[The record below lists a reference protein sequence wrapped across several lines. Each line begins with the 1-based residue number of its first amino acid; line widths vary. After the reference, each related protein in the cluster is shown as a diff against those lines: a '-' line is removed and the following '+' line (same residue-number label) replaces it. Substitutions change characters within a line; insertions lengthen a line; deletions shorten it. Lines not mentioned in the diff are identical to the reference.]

1 MQRRQKSEHSN
12 PNNRVDAF
20 ALLLKQCTT
29 LSSLTQTH
37 ALILRSSLHTNNSLA
52 STLVTLYAALHSPR
66 RAHRAFSSVPAPT
79 LSLFNHA
86 IRAFSKTPSFQSN
99 VIELYS
105 QMVRNRIRPDNFT
118 HPFVLNSCG
127 ALSRPKHG
135 SEVHG
140 RAVRTGFC
148 GYLPVCNALVDM
160 YGKCGLLGLASKVF
174 DEMPK
179 RDVVSYN
186 ALLGAHAKAGVDM
199 EGARRVFDGMPER
212 NVISWNAML
221 VGYVNGGE
229 LEFARYVFDRMPE
242 RNVVSWTTMLVGYT
256 KNGWLELGRVV
267 FDSMPERN
275 LVSWTAMI
283 TGYAQN
289 GRPGEALKL
298 FRKMEELGMKPDA
311 VTMTSV
317 ISATAQLGG
326 PNLANFIESFVD
338 GEMIERNERV
348 LTALVDMHAK
358 SSHGHG
364 SKALEVFNRMR
375 DEGVEPDC
383 ITFIGVLSACS
394 HTGIVD
400 EGLRYWE
407 IMVKDCKI
415 KPVKDHYACMVDM
428 LGRSGRL
435 DEAYEMVKSM
445 PMGPHP
451 EALGALLAACR
462 TYGNVEIAEN
472 VALKLLELEPDNTG
486 NYSLLAD
493 IYASRGRWDDA
504 VRVRVGMKEKRVNK
518 LPGCSWVEVHPR
530 ELEQILHCR

>member
-1 MQRRQKSEHSN
+1 MQR
-12 PNNRVDAF
+12 NRNKKVDAF
-20 ALLLKQCTT
+20 AALLKQCTNLT
-29 LSSLTQTH
+29 NLTQTH
-37 ALILRSSLHTNNSLA
+37 AQILRLSLHTNNSLA
-52 STLVTLYAALHSPR
+52 STLVTLYASLRSPR
-66 RAHRAFSSVPAPT
+66 HAHRVFSSVPAPA
-79 LSLFNHA
+79 LSLFNRA
-86 IRAFSKTPSFQSN
+86 IRAFSKTPSFPSN
-99 VIELYS
+99 PIKLYS
-105 QMVRNRIRPDNFT
+105 QMLRNRIRPDNFT
-118 HPFVLNSCG
+118 YPFVLNSCG
-127 ALSRPKHG
+127 ALSCPKHG
-135 SEVHG
+135 SE
-140 RAVRTGFC
+140 
-148 GYLPVCNALVDM
+148 
-160 YGKCGLLGLASKVF
+160 CGLLGLAWKVF
-174 DEMPK
+174 DEMPV

-186 ALLGAHAKAGVDM
+186 AVLGAHAKAGVDM
-199 EGARRVFDGMPER
+199 ESARRVFDEMPER

-229 LEFARYVFDRMPE
+229 LELARYVFDRMPE

-256 KNGWLELGRVV
+256 KSGCLELGRVV
-267 FDSMPERN
+267 FDTMPERN

-289 GRPGEALKL
+289 GRPGEALGM
-298 FRKMEELGMKPDA
+298 FRRMEELGMKPDA

-326 PNLANFIESFVD
+326 PEMANFIESYVD
-338 GEMIERNERV
+338 KEMIERNERV

-358 SSHGHG
+358 CGNIEGACRLFREIPHPDVFSYSALIVGLASHGHG
-364 SKALEVFNRMR
+364 LKALEVFSRMR
-375 DEGVEPDC
+375 GEGVEPDC

-394 HTGIVD
+394 HAGIVD

-407 IMVKDCKI
+407 IMVKDYKI
-415 KPVKDHYACMVDM
+415 EPVKDHYACMVDM

-435 DEAYEMVKSM
+435 DEAFEMVKSM
-445 PMGPHP
+445 PMGPRP

-504 VRVRVGMKEKRVNK
+504 ARVRVVMKEKRVNK
-518 LPGCSWVEVHPR
+518 LPGCSWVEVPPSR
-530 ELEQILHCR
+530 IRADTALQVT